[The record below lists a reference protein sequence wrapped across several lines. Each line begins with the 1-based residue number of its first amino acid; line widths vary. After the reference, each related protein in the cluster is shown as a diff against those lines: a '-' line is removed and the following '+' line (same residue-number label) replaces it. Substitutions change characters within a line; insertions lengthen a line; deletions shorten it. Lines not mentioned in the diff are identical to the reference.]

1 MRNEAIITIMEK
13 DTENGDGCME
23 YSKCFAASII
33 CLPCIISATVLCCI
47 PKEVAFRFWDPV
59 ALNPHDCIIGED
71 YCTLAGSRLFEMTG
85 LSYCQKN
92 GGCNYLK
99 MHCDHCDE
107 ERKKFPRRD
116 GEMWS
121 MQSTV
126 LLTPVMYNNM

>member
-1 MRNEAIITIMEK
+1 MEK

-47 PKEVAFRFWDPV
+47 PKEVAFCCWDP
-59 ALNPHDCIIGED
+59 LDLHPDDCILGDD
-71 YCTLAGSRLFEMTG
+71 YCTSEGSKLFEKTK
-85 LSYCQKN
+85 LSYCQKD
-92 GGCNYLK
+92 GGCNFLK
-99 MHCDHCDE
+99 WHYDRFQK
-107 ERKKFPRRD
+107 ERDKFPRQDWQR
-116 GEMWS
+116 WS